1 VTVLATDGSG
11 SELAADFVTFFSEIG
26 REDNAGESLV
36 EGSIG
41 EVFCRWTPFAVFDVA
56 EISAF
61 VDPPDGVLGVLSKA
75 AALPPL
81 RAAVDFE
88 LAAVVV

>member
-1 VTVLATDGSG
+1 
-11 SELAADFVTFFSEIG
+11 
-26 REDNAGESLV
+26 LV

-41 EVFCRWTPFAVFDVA
+41 EVFCRGTPFAVFDVA

-61 VDPPDGVLGVLSKA
+61 IDPPDGVLGVLYNA
-75 AALPPL
+75 AALTPL